1 MLVALEEKL
10 RDPQVTYIY
19 IFFYPLGT
27 MNVYTKF
34 NGNWCKSCWSA
45 WVPSKVE
52 DQWFHIYWATPA
64 WWKIHSRYTI
74 KKKKK
79 TVTQAFTNHISSHL
93 WRRKFQHLQN
103 PLLNMTDLKR
113 RARWILLKA
122 NPVRSEWRMWSKRK
136 KHKRSIGAHLDTVSF
151 CQDVPECVL
160 KLGEIHLMASSQ
172 QRLGWTGT
180 NQTEYFLNDAWTT
193 TS

>member
-1 MLVALEEKL
+1 MGTDARVVEALESWAKWRTNEFTSIEPH
-10 RDPQVTYIY
+10 RHGERYIR
-19 IFFYPLGT
+19 IIQL
-27 MNVYTKF
+27 
-34 NGNWCKSCWSA
+34 
-45 WVPSKVE
+45 
-52 DQWFHIYWATPA
+52 
-64 WWKIHSRYTI
+64 
-74 KKKKK
+74 KKKK
-79 TVTQAFTNHISSHL
+79 TVTQALTNHISSHL

>member
-1 MLVALEEKL
+1 
-10 RDPQVTYIY
+10 
-19 IFFYPLGT
+19 

-64 WWKIHSRYTI
+64 WWKIHLRYTI

-93 WRRKFQHLQN
+93 WRRKFQHSQN

-136 KHKRSIGAHLDTVSF
+136 KHKRSMELTLTLSPFVRMSQSVCWNLVRSIWWPPPNNAW
-151 CQDVPECVL
+151 
-160 KLGEIHLMASSQ
+160 GEQVRIKQS
-172 QRLGWTGT
+172 T
-180 NQTEYFLNDAWTT
+180 F
-193 TS
+193 

>member
-1 MLVALEEKL
+1 MGTDARVVEALESWAKWRTNEFTSIEPH
-10 RDPQVTYIY
+10 RHGERYIR
-19 IFFYPLGT
+19 IIQL
-27 MNVYTKF
+27 
-34 NGNWCKSCWSA
+34 
-45 WVPSKVE
+45 
-52 DQWFHIYWATPA
+52 
-64 WWKIHSRYTI
+64 
-74 KKKKK
+74 KKKK
-79 TVTQAFTNHISSHL
+79 TVTQALTNHISSHL
-93 WRRKFQHLQN
+93 WRRKFQHSQN

>member
-1 MLVALEEKL
+1 MLVALEEKV

-19 IFFYPLGT
+19 IFFIL
-27 MNVYTKF
+27 
-34 NGNWCKSCWSA
+34 
-45 WVPSKVE
+45 WVP
-52 DQWFHIYWATPA
+52 WTCTPNLMGTDA
-64 WWKIHSRYTI
+64 RVAEALESRAKWRTNDFTSIEPHRHGERYI
-74 KKKKK
+74 RVIQFKKKKK

-136 KHKRSIGAHLDTVSF
+136 KHKRSMELTLTLSPFVRMSQSVCWNLVRSIWWPPPNNAW
-151 CQDVPECVL
+151 
-160 KLGEIHLMASSQ
+160 GEQVRIKQS
-172 QRLGWTGT
+172 T
-180 NQTEYFLNDAWTT
+180 F
-193 TS
+193 

>member
-1 MLVALEEKL
+1 
-10 RDPQVTYIY
+10 
-19 IFFYPLGT
+19 

-52 DQWFHIYWATPA
+52 DQWIHIYWATPA
-64 WWKIHSRYTI
+64 WWKIHSHYTI

-79 TVTQAFTNHISSHL
+79 QWRKRLQIISLHICGEESSNIYKTHCWIWQISKGELDEFFWKLIRWGVNDECGQREKTQKI
-93 WRRKFQHLQN
+93 
-103 PLLNMTDLKR
+103 D
-113 RARWILLKA
+113 
-122 NPVRSEWRMWSKRK
+122 
-136 KHKRSIGAHLDTVSF
+136 GAHLDTVSF